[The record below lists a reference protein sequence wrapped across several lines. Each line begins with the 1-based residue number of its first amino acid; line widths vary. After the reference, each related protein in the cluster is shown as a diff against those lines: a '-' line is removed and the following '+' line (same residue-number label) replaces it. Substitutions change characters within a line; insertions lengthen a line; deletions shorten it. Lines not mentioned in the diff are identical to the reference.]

1 MSRAA
6 IAPDQVSLR
15 EVGLSLGFELDYLNS
30 LDAELLT

>member
-6 IAPDQVSLR
+6 ISPDQVSRR